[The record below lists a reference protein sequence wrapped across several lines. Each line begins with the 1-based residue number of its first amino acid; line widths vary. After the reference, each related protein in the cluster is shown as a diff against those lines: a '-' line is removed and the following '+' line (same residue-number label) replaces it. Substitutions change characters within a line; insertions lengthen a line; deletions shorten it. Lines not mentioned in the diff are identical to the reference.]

1 MGTAAVGPVDYA
13 EAAGELKIKQ
23 LREKQGC
30 KGDQV
35 RQKRIH
41 WINLNQETEIFSG
54 CFLSKL
60 GGADSAAEMTPAG
73 TSSLRSRTT
82 GRRTSSGAAPIMP
95 RASTPT
101 ELGKVTERAMMSIR
115 SS

>member
-35 RQKRIH
+35 WQKKIH
-41 WINLNQETEIFSG
+41 RINLNQETEIFSG

-60 GGADSAAEMTPAG
+60 GGTDSAAEMTSAG
-73 TSSLRSRTT
+73 ISSSRYRTT
-82 GRRTSSGAAPIMP
+82 GRSTSSGAAPIMP
-95 RASTPT
+95 PASTPT
-101 ELGKVTERAMMSIR
+101 ELEKVTDRAMMSIR